1 MSVTNRHRALILA
14 AGGIAGAL
22 LSAPAQS
29 AVDTSPPTLKTPV
42 KASFDVGEQID
53 VGWPQP
59 CGSDPHDIRVHSVP
73 VTFRWSGSDDSGSVS
88 YSLEEETGANGPAE
102 VFSDTTQTSYS
113 APVGSNGDQSCGG
126 GNWSIYQWNMTASDS
141 AGNSVT
147 NQVYGGRIR
156 LTQDNNLADNAGYA
170 TQPTVS
176 YTGSWG
182 LSTCKCWSDG
192 GLHRTTAKGATATIT
207 PQAFAG
213 YPALENHHVGLV
225 MHQGPDRGRF
235 KVYVDGSL
243 RKTVDLY
250 APTSRPRMIVWQTA
264 FRDYGHQIR
273 LVNLATP
280 GRPRIDLDAVLTN

>member
-156 LTQDNNLADNAGYA
+156 LTQDNNLADNAATRPSRPFPTPALGGCRRASAGPTAGCTEQPQRAPRPLSPLRPSPA
-170 TQPTVS
+170 TQ
-176 YTGSWG
+176 
-182 LSTCKCWSDG
+182 
-192 GLHRTTAKGATATIT
+192 R
-207 PQAFAG
+207 
-213 YPALENHHVGLV
+213 
-225 MHQGPDRGRF
+225 
-235 KVYVDGSL
+235 
-243 RKTVDLY
+243 
-250 APTSRPRMIVWQTA
+250 
-264 FRDYGHQIR
+264 
-273 LVNLATP
+273 
-280 GRPRIDLDAVLTN
+280 